1 MVFSCRGQSPLHSDL
16 PPKTAGILYFHPE
29 QSRRFRKRIK
39 SLPAASSS
47 TGIEMSAGKICCLV
61 LLTVGVLSVVVV
73 LVVILTQPKCGP
85 QRYLHGAVAADT
97 ETCSV
102 ISRDILKSGG
112 TAVDAA
118 IAGLICTSVMNPQS
132 SGLGGGVV
140 FTIYNASTGTVE
152 VINARETVPRVFL
165 HNLLSGCRD
174 GLPIGPQWIAV
185 PGELRGYEEA
195 HKRYGR
201 LPWKVLFEP
210 TIKLL
215 SEPLVISPVMDKI
228 FQHQAFAS
236 PGKSLCP
243 LICDGQR
250 FLKHGETFRWPALQ
264 QTLQAIAENGATA
277 FYEGY
282 IGKALVEDIRKAGSN
297 ISLEDLK
304 AYKAE
309 VSSPLNITLNNHT
322 TVFSPGPPMGGAVL
336 MFILKILEEYKLHKE
351 SMATPKKKVETYH
364 RIAEALKFGNML
376 KSQMRDPAFS
386 EAQVIVGTMLSDK
399 IAELARSRIDDHG
412 DHPSND
418 YNLLESI
425 YNHRYESKGTS
436 HISVLAA
443 DGSAVSATSTINYPF
458 GSFVYSNQTGIILN
472 NELADFCEA
481 NRSIQPGEKPPSA
494 MVPSILISKTGDMLV
509 IGGAGGAWIIS
520 ATAMVIINKLW
531 FGYDLE
537 HAISAPIMHTEGDMI
552 LFEKHFSEEVRSSL
566 LRRGHKEKNIS
577 SSMNVVQ
584 GVSKEGKC
592 ISAYSDK
599 RKMGKSAGY

>member
-1 MVFSCRGQSPLHSDL
+1 M
-16 PPKTAGILYFHPE
+16 
-29 QSRRFRKRIK
+29 
-39 SLPAASSS
+39 S
-47 TGIEMSAGKICCLV
+47 TGKICCLV
-61 LLTVGVLSVVVV
+61 LLTLGVLAVIVA
-73 LVVILTQPKCGP
+73 LVIILTQPKCGP

-102 ISRDILKSGG
+102 IGRDILKSGG

-165 HNLLSGCRD
+165 HNLLSGCRSSF
-174 GLPIGPQWIAV
+174 PIGPRWIAV

-201 LPWKVLFEP
+201 LPWKALFEP

-215 SEPLVISPVMDKI
+215 SEPLAISPVMHKMI
-228 FQHQAFAS
+228 HHAHFTNI
-236 PGKSLCP
+236 GRMLCP

-250 FLKHGETFRWPALQ
+250 FLERGETFRWPALQ
-264 QTLQAIAENGATA
+264 QTLRAVAENGAAA
-277 FYEGY
+277 FYEGQ

-297 ISLEDLK
+297 ISLEDLQ

-309 VSSPLNITLNNHT
+309 VSSALNITLNNHT

-336 MFILKILEEYKLHKE
+336 MFILKILEEYKLHE
-351 SMATPKKKVETYH
+351 ASLATPKEKVKTYH

-376 KSQMRDPAFS
+376 KSHMSDPAFS
-386 EAQVIVGTMLSDK
+386 EAQVTVGTMLSDEL
-399 IAELARSRIDDHG
+399 AELARSRIDDRG
-412 DHPSND
+412 DHPLNH

-425 YNHRYESKGTS
+425 YNHRYKSKGTS

-472 NELADFCEA
+472 NELADFCIA
-481 NRSIQPGEKPPSA
+481 KRSIKPGEKPPSA

-509 IGGAGGAWIIS
+509 IGGAGGARIIS
-520 ATAMVIINKLW
+520 ATAMAIINKLW

-537 HAISAPIMHTEGDMI
+537 HAISAPIMHAEDDNI
-552 LFEKHFSEEVRSSL
+552 LFEEHFSEEVRSGL
-566 LRRGHKEKNIS
+566 LRRGHKEKKAEFA
-577 SSMNVVQ
+577 MNVVQ
-584 GVSKEGKC
+584 GISKEGKC

-599 RKMGKSAGY
+599 RKLGKSAGY

>member
-1 MVFSCRGQSPLHSDL
+1 AMA
-16 PPKTAGILYFHPE
+16 T
-29 QSRRFRKRIK
+29 
-39 SLPAASSS
+39 
-47 TGIEMSAGKICCLV
+47 GKICCLV
-61 LLTVGVLSVVVV
+61 LLSLGVLAVVVV
-73 LVVILTQPKCGP
+73 LVVIMTQSKCDP
-85 QRYLHGAVAADT
+85 QSYLHGAVAADT
-97 ETCSV
+97 ETCSG
-102 ISRDILKSGG
+102 IGRDILKSGG

-118 IAGLICTSVMNPQS
+118 IAGLICTAVMNPQS

-152 VINARETVPRVFL
+152 VINARETVPQVFPP
-165 HNLLSGCRD
+165 NLLSDCRA
-174 GLPIGPQWIAV
+174 GFPVGPRWIAV

-195 HKRYGR
+195 HRRYGR
-201 LPWKVLFEP
+201 LPWKALFEP

-215 SEPLVISPVMDKI
+215 SDPLVISQVMHRVIHYKN
-228 FQHQAFAS
+228 FS
-236 PGKSLCP
+236 SLGKRLCP

-264 QTLQAIAENGATA
+264 QTLKAVAEQGAAA
-277 FYEGY
+277 FYEGQ
-282 IGKALVEDIRKAGSN
+282 IGKALVEDIRKAGSS
-297 ISLEDLK
+297 ISLEDLR

-309 VSSPLNITLNNHT
+309 VSSALNITLNNHT

-336 MFILKILEEYKLHKE
+336 MFILKILEEYKLHE
-351 SMATPKKKVETYH
+351 ASLATPKEKVETYH
-364 RIAEALKFGNML
+364 RIAEAMKFGNML
-376 KSQMRDPAFS
+376 KPHMSDPAFS
-386 EAQVIVGTMLSDK
+386 EAQVTVGTVLSDK
-399 IAELARSRIDDHG
+399 IAELARSRIDDRG
-412 DHPSND
+412 DHPLSH

-425 YNHRYESKGTS
+425 YNDRYKSKGTS

-472 NELADFCEA
+472 NELADFCIA
-481 NRSIQPGEKPPSA
+481 IRSIKPGVLVSGQRNQRLKKKEKLKLTIDGEGKREKPPSA

-520 ATAMVIINKLW
+520 ATTMAIINKLW

-537 HAISAPIMHTEGDMI
+537 HAISAPIMHTEGANI
-552 LFEKHFSEEVRSSL
+552 LFEKGFSEEIRSGL
-566 LRRGHKEKNIS
+566 LKRGHREDEVKLA
-577 SSMNVVQ
+577 MNVVQ